1 MVIKLGTD
9 ISPIAKIARLAK
21 NPKFISKYFSADE
34 MRFFITKRFSP
45 VIVAGNFSVKRSFVK
60 LMGVRLHGYNLKEVS
75 VLRDSMGTPYL
86 SLSGN
91 AKAMAER
98 ERLHFTVSISRTKDY
113 ITSALVGYRK
123 S

>member
-45 VIVAGNFSVKRSFVK
+45 VIIAGNFSVKRSFVK
-60 LMGVRLHGYNLKEVS
+60 LMGVRLHGYTLKEIS
-75 VLRDSMGTPYL
+75 VLRDSMGSPYI

-98 ERLHFTVSISRTKDY
+98 ERLYFAVTISRTKDY

>member
-60 LMGVRLHGYNLKEVS
+60 LLGVRLHGYNLKEVS
-75 VLRDSMGTPYL
+75 VLRDSMGSPYI

-98 ERLHFTVSISRTKDY
+98 ERLRFTVSISMTKDY